1 MNYLRLQSYANHRIE
16 HKSFFGF
23 LLHFRCY
30 LDYEFYLCHHYYYT
44 IMATTDLTKIASQIR
59 RDIVRMVHAQQSGHP
74 GGSLGCTD
82 FLTALYFKVM
92 KIDTNFSM
100 DGKNED
106 LFFLS
111 NGHISPVY
119 YSVLARAGYF
129 DVKELAT
136 FRKINSRL
144 QGHPTTHDHLPGI
157 RIASGSLGQ
166 GMSVAIGAALAKK
179 FNKDDR
185 TVYSLHGDGELQEGQ
200 IWEAVMFAAH
210 NKVDNLIATVD
221 VNGQQI
227 DGPLSKVLSLD
238 SLEEKFK
245 AFHWTV
251 LHMDGHNM
259 DNILETLAKAKS
271 LTGQGKPI
279 CILMKTE
286 MGKGVD
292 FMQGSHEWHGIAP
305 NDEQLAKALGQLEET
320 LGDY

>member
-1 MNYLRLQSYANHRIE
+1 
-16 HKSFFGF
+16 
-23 LLHFRCY
+23 
-30 LDYEFYLCHHYYYT
+30 
-44 IMATTDLTKIASQIR
+44 MATTDLTKIASQIR

-82 FLTALYFKVM
+82 FLTALYFKVL
-92 KIDTNFSM
+92 KHDSSFSM
-100 DGKNED
+100 DGKGED

-111 NGHISPVY
+111 NGHISPVFY
-119 YSVLARAGYF
+119 VVLARSGYF

-144 QGHPTTHDHLPGI
+144 QGHPTTHEHLPGI

-166 GMSVAIGAALAKK
+166 GMSVAIGAALSKK
-179 FNKDDR
+179 YNNDDR
-185 TVYSLHGDGELQEGQ
+185 TVYCLHGDGELQEGQ
-200 IWEAVMFAAH
+200 IWESIMFAAH

-238 SLEEKFK
+238 SLEDKFK
-245 AFHWTV
+245 AFNWTV

-259 DNILETLAKAKS
+259 DEIVSTLDKAKA

-292 FMQGSHEWHGIAP
+292 FMEGSHEWHGIAP

-320 LGDY
+320 